1 MARLRL
7 NHETVVDGA
16 VSLVNS
22 EGSDALSLAELA
34 GRFRVRTPSLYNHV
48 DGLDGLRVALTL
60 RALQGLNREMRLAAT
75 GVAGKD
81 ALLAM
86 AAGYRAFASANPGL
100 YPFLLRSTEGEGEA
114 IQAASDELMQLMF
127 AVLRGYALPREEMV
141 HAARF
146 VRSALHGFVSLE
158 AAAGFGLPE
167 DVDKSFGRLTEAVD
181 GALAHWPRIAPSK
194 A

>member
-1 MARLRL
+1 MARMRL
-7 NHETVVDGA
+7 NHEAVVDGA
-16 VSLVNS
+16 VTLVNS

-48 DGLDGLRVALTL
+48 EGLDGLRAALTL
-60 RALQGLNREMRLAAT
+60 RALQGLNRTMRLAAT

-81 ALLAM
+81 ALVALS
-86 AAGYRAFASANPGL
+86 AGYRSFARENPGL
-100 YPFLLRSTEGEGEA
+100 YPFLLRSAEGAEGAIREA
-114 IQAASDELMQLMF
+114 AEELMQLMF
-127 AVLRGYALPREEMV
+127 AVLRGYGLPHEELV

-158 AAAGFGLPE
+158 AAAGFGMPE
-167 DVDKSFGRLTEAVD
+167 DVDLSFRRLIEAVD
-181 GALAHWPRIAPSK
+181 GALTHWPKTTLPK